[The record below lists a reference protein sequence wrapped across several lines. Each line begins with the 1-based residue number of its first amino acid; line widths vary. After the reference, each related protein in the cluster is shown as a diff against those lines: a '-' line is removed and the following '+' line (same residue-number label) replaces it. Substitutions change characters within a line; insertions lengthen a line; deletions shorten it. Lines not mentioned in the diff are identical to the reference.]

1 MTASEL
7 YERTDIDEAIRAL
20 EADLLGPDGPRIST
34 TRKYNFAIV
43 PYRPNE
49 ELKLRKRIKT
59 LSEKLRAE
67 GWSVLSIALH
77 RLLFERLR
85 RLEPDHLASVI
96 AREKR
101 LHTKDPD
108 RALTHL
114 TEFLSRHIE
123 GPEGLA
129 TDVAKAI
136 TDFKATLPAP
146 DAPAVCFIGRAGALY
161 PFFRTSALLRH
172 IDGHTGDVPV
182 ILLYPGERRGLSA
195 LSFMG
200 ELTPDRDYRPRIYP

>member
-1 MTASEL
+1 MTAPDL
-7 YERTDIDEAIRAL
+7 YERTDIDEAVRAL
-20 EADLLGPDGPRIST
+20 KADLLGPDGPRIST
-34 TRKYNFAIV
+34 TRKYNFAIL

-49 ELKLRKRIKT
+49 ELKLRKRVKT
-59 LSEKLRAE
+59 LSEELRAE

-77 RLLFERLR
+77 RLLLDRLR
-85 RLEPDHLASVI
+85 RLEPEHLTSVI

-101 LHTKDPD
+101 LHAKDPE

-123 GPEGLA
+123 GPDGLA
-129 TDVAKAI
+129 VDVAKAI
-136 TDFKATLPAP
+136 TEFKAQLPSP
-146 DAPAVCFIGRAGALY
+146 DAPAVAFIGRAGALY

-182 ILLYPGERRGLSA
+182 VLLYPGERRGLSA

>member
-1 MTASEL
+1 VTSSDL
-7 YERTDIDEAIRAL
+7 YERTDIDEGVRAL
-20 EADLLGPDGPRIST
+20 KADLLGPDGPRIST
-34 TRKYNFAIV
+34 TRKYNFAIL
-43 PYRPNE
+43 PYHPSN
-49 ELKLRKRIKT
+49 ELKLRARIKT
-59 LSEKLRAE
+59 LSEELRAE

-77 RLLFERLR
+77 RLLLDRLR

-101 LHTKDPD
+101 LYCKDPE

-123 GPEGLA
+123 GPDGLA
-129 TDVAKAI
+129 TDVAKTIA
-136 TDFKATLPAP
+136 DFKSQLPSP
-146 DAPAVCFIGRAGALY
+146 DAPAVAFIGRAGALY